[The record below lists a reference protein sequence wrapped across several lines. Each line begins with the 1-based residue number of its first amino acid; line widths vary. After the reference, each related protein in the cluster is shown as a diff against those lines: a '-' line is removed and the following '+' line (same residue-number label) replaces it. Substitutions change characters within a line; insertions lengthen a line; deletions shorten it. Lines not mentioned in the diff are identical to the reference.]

1 MQQSLN
7 LESVCPPNTVHSQ
20 LSGSDVAGNCIHR
33 EYQLSAAGEI
43 MTNDEMI
50 LLFIRPAGTCE
61 LWQRS
66 WLTTEG

>member
-1 MQQSLN
+1 M
-7 LESVCPPNTVHSQ
+7 Q